1 MSRKRLHVDIVIDL
15 KQALQAPDA
24 YPNAL
29 KMVPGVVLGTPT
41 PHELAQAKI
50 WVKMCQPFYKQGL
63 PGFDSVNWDDGDIKG
78 AWRRH
83 NDMAN
88 VLTGTRKQ
96 TSSFQHI

>member
-1 MSRKRLHVDIVIDL
+1 
-15 KQALQAPDA
+15 
-24 YPNAL
+24 
-29 KMVPGVVLGTPT
+29 MVPGVVLGTPT

-50 WVKMCQPFYKQGL
+50 WVKMCQAFYKQGL